1 MTPPPTPTPATR
13 TRAALAGAL
22 CVALGVAAVGGAP
35 AWAQLNWTDLFM
47 NEQKEQQ
54 IAEAEHPKVLAQ
66 FGGAYED
73 PALQAY
79 LDGMIRFLGRN
90 SNRPDIAYR
99 VTILNSPIVNAFAL
113 PAGYIYVSRGL
124 LALAG
129 NEAEVAGVLA
139 HEIGHVT
146 ARHTAQRY
154 GRGVLASIGIGGI
167 GILGAILDAP
177 QLAHDLQRAAGVGA
191 TLYIRGFSRE
201 QELESDRLGV
211 EIMARSGY
219 DPFAMSSFL
228 TRLQGD
234 SRLRARLNGTP
245 DGQADRTSLL
255 ATHPRTG
262 ERVARAIEMAH
273 MTPGGRALRAEDY
286 LRHLDGLMYGD
297 DPAQGLVRG
306 GHFIHPTL
314 GFRFQVP
321 AGFRLVNAND
331 VVTAV
336 GPEDAVIRFDQAPQ
350 PFDGA
355 MADYLTGEWMKDQPL
370 EHLETLDIGG
380 LEAATGVARL
390 TSKQDTEVD
399 LRVVAIRFDDGAVY
413 RFLFATPPR
422 LTETL
427 EMGLRGTTYSFRR
440 LDPATAASYRPHRI
454 RILRAD
460 PGDTASRLASR
471 MPYDAYRVE
480 RFAALNGLDP
490 AQPLR
495 PGQLLKVVVEDR

>member
-1 MTPPPTPTPATR
+1 MTPPATR
-13 TRAALAGAL
+13 TRAALTGAI
-22 CVALGVAAVGGAP
+22 CVALGGAALGAAP
-35 AWAQLNWTDLFM
+35 ALAQLDWTDLFM
-47 NEQKEQQ
+47 NEQKELQ

-79 LDGMIRFLGRN
+79 LDGMIRFLGGN

-129 NEAEVAGVLA
+129 NEAELAGVLA

-191 TLYIRGFSRE
+191 TLYIRGFSRD

-234 SRLRARLNGTP
+234 SRLRATLNGTP
-245 DGQADRTSLL
+245 DGQVDRTSLL
-255 ATHPRTG
+255 STHPRTG
-262 ERVARAIEMAH
+262 ERVVQAIEMAH

-286 LRHLDGLMYGD
+286 LRRLDGLMYGD
-297 DPAQGLVRG
+297 DPEQGLVRG
-306 GHFIHPTL
+306 SRFIHPAL

-321 AGFRLVNAND
+321 AGFRLMNASD

-336 GPEDAVIRFDQAPQ
+336 GPEDAVIRFDRAPR

-355 MADYLTGEWMKDQPL
+355 MADYLTQEWMKDQPL
-370 EHLETLDIGG
+370 DHLETLDVGG
-380 LEAATGVARL
+380 LEAATGAARL
-390 TSKQDTEVD
+390 TSKQGTEVD
-399 LRVVAIRFDDGAVY
+399 LRVVAIRFDDRAIY
-413 RFLFATPPR
+413 RFLFATPPP
-422 LTETL
+422 LTESL
-427 EMGLRGTTYSFRR
+427 EMRLRGTTYSFAR
-440 LDPATAASYRPHRI
+440 LDAAAADYRPHRI
-454 RILRAD
+454 RILRAG
-460 PGDTASRLASR
+460 PGDTAARLAAR

-490 AQPLR
+490 AQPLP

>member
-1 MTPPPTPTPATR
+1 MRPTR
-13 TRAALAGAL
+13 KRAALGG
-22 CVALGVAAVGGAP
+22 ALGVVVGVAVVAAAP
-35 AWAQLNWTDLFM
+35 AFAQLDWTDLFM
-47 NEQKEQQ
+47 NEQKERQ

-79 LDGMIRFLGRN
+79 LDGMIGFLGRN

-99 VTILNSPIVNAFAL
+99 ITILNSPIVNAFAL

-167 GILGAILDAP
+167 GILGAILDMP

-191 TLYIRGFSRE
+191 TLYIRGFSRD

-219 DPFAMSSFL
+219 DPFAMTSFL
-228 TRLQGD
+228 TRLQGET
-234 SRLRARLNGTP
+234 RLQATLAGRPAGE
-245 DGQADRTSLL
+245 ADRYSLL
-255 ATHPRTG
+255 STHPRTG
-262 ERVARAIEMAH
+262 ERVVQAIEMAH
-273 MTPGGRALRAEDY
+273 VTPGGRALRAEEY
-286 LRHLDGLMYGD
+286 LSRLDGLMYGD
-297 DPAQGLVRG
+297 DPAQGLVQG
-306 GHFIHPTL
+306 GSFIHPVL

-321 AGFRLVNAND
+321 ADFRLMNASD
-331 VVTAV
+331 AVTAV
-336 GPEDAVIRFDQAPQ
+336 GPENAVIRFDTAPQ

-355 MADYLTGEWMKDQPL
+355 MADYLTGEWMADQPL
-370 EHLETLDIGG
+370 EDLETLDIGG
-380 LEAATGVARL
+380 LEAATGSARL

-399 LRVVAIRFDDGAVY
+399 LRVVAIRFDQQTIY
-413 RFLFATPPR
+413 RFLFATPPP
-422 LTETL
+422 LTAAL

-440 LDPATAASYRPHRI
+440 LDAAVAAGYRPQRI
-454 RILRAD
+454 RILRAG
-460 PGDTASRLASR
+460 PGDTPARLAAQ
-471 MPYDAYRVE
+471 MPYDAYRLE
-480 RFAALNGLDP
+480 RFAALNWLDP

-495 PGQLLKVVVEDR
+495 PGQLVKVIVEDH